1 MRFLLR
7 NRPKRN
13 CESRSPP
20 KVVPLFIAPTY
31 MEMRKSFIKLR
42 LRIFFFTSRNFVNCS
57 PMTVEIDP
65 AVANDTIDRTDAG
78 VSRHHGAELI
88 EKLA

>member
-13 CESRSPP
+13 CESRSHP
-20 KVVPLFIAPTY
+20 KVVHFYSAYVYGDAEVFYQAAVAHLF
-31 MEMRKSFIKLR
+31 LHVQ
-42 LRIFFFTSRNFVNCS
+42 NFVNCS